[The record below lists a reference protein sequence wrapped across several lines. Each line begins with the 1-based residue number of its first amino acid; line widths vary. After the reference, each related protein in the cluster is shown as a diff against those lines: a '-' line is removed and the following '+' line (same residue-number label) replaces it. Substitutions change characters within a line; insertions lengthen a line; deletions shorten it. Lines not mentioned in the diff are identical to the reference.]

1 MEKLKINNKYET
13 IKAII
18 DGEEYDCIIRFSVSD
33 HILFEKQ
40 RNLGYSGKGAIKSS
54 IVKNL
59 VGIETEKREELLAN
73 GSTVSDSIVEMY
85 ISKVT
90 DGDTIMKKAYDVAE
104 GDCYERFDVAL
115 KESTKELLEQL
126 QPKLSE
132 LIKPNFHLESM
143 KINIPGYNQ
152 NIGQMTKTIA
162 QIVKPMMDTQEMLK
176 PFFNQISELSKSISK
191 YYSSITTT
199 LSDIIKRV
207 RIPSFSEEEKEQIKG
222 SYEEWG
228 KYGWTPIPNASI
240 SFYFNPPVDMKD
252 ANRKALK
259 YCKNE
264 DMKELFEEMRTKS
277 GIKQSDFEE
286 AIFCFENKKYKSCAM
301 ILFALLDSKLIR
313 FQKDEDRNKRNNLRP
328 SGQKA
333 AKNIEKR
340 YDSEEEKNLY
350 RLFEAANIFG
360 CIDKFFEPGNDFK
373 YQPKTINR
381 NFLEHGM
388 LTKQVRRMD
397 CVQLFLLYYNFVK
410 LLEWIKE

>member
-18 DGEEYDCIIRFSVSD
+18 DGEEYDCITRFSVSD

-40 RNLGYSGKGAIKSS
+40 RNLGYSGKEVIKSS
-54 IVKNL
+54 IIKNL
-59 VGIETEKREELLAN
+59 VGIEAKKREELLAN
-73 GSTVSDSIVEMY
+73 DSIVSDSIVEMY
-85 ISKVT
+85 ISKLT

-115 KESTKELLEQL
+115 KESTKELLKQL

-132 LIKPNFHLESM
+132 IKPNFHLESM

-176 PFFNQISELSKSISK
+176 PFFNQIAELSKSISK

-207 RIPSFSEEEKEQIKG
+207 RIPPFSEEEKEQIKS
-222 SYEEWG
+222 SYVEWG
-228 KYGWTPIPNASI
+228 KYGWTTIPNVPI
-240 SFYFNPPVDMKD
+240 SFYLDPPVDMKD

-277 GIKQSDFEE
+277 RIKQSDLEE
-286 AIFCFENKKYKSCAM
+286 AI
-301 ILFALLDSKLIR
+301 LIIR
-313 FQKDEDRNKRNNLRP
+313 
-328 SGQKA
+328 
-333 AKNIEKR
+333 
-340 YDSEEEKNLY
+340 
-350 RLFEAANIFG
+350 
-360 CIDKFFEPGNDFK
+360 
-373 YQPKTINR
+373 
-381 NFLEHGM
+381 
-388 LTKQVRRMD
+388 
-397 CVQLFLLYYNFVK
+397 
-410 LLEWIKE
+410 KEQHR